1 MLENITSPS
10 KKQNYYSNAYYPTP
24 EQIKHLIKPDFSPL
38 LIKENKFIAK
48 TSYKIPKTSEPESPM
63 KTLNSIHLSPN
74 RIKGKDLFGVKQ
86 TKNYCKKLNFD
97 EEGKKDDFTNDN
109 DDNNNK
115 KDINNNYNSFL
126 FQCPNND
133 KYEIEIKA
141 DFIDEKNREE
151 KNLMKNKKNNNRMEN
166 EYTIIKTIYEN
177 KLDAIYQVKE
187 YKTRNIYCLKKISEK
202 SDKNNF
208 RKILTTLED
217 IQKENRDWRFD
228 KTFCVKYIDYWV
240 ENRNNDTQN
249 EDSNYINKNIYILTP
264 YYKNGDLLDYLGQ
277 LEINNFVF
285 TPEFYWDMIFEMMIG
300 LLYIHKKGYI
310 HFDIKPTNYLVDDE
324 GYILINDFGL
334 SYKKEELRDLDD
346 IKEGDSKYISKEL
359 FECLDNNTLKKI
371 DFKTDIFSLGLTL
384 LEILAKIEIPS
395 NGQLWR
401 CIRDLG
407 GNFLTEKIFYNSN
420 IVNFE
425 DFFSLIKKMISPINK
440 RPTLLEL
447 IKETFELNKRYE
459 LLEKSNY
466 EKLADYNVN
475 KISKF

>member
-48 TSYKIPKTSEPESPM
+48 TSYKIPKTSQPESPM
-63 KTLNSIHLSPN
+63 KTPNSVHLSPK

-86 TKNYCKKLNFD
+86 IKNYCKKLNFD
-97 EEGKKDDFTNDN
+97 EEEKKDDISNDN
-109 DDNNNK
+109 IDNNNK
-115 KDINNNYNSFL
+115 KDINNNYNNFL
-126 FQCPNND
+126 FQCPNYD
-133 KYEIEIKA
+133 TYEIEIKD
-141 DFIDEKNREE
+141 DFIDDKRREE
-151 KNLMKNKKNNNRMEN
+151 KNLMKSKEKDNRMEN
-166 EYTIIKTIYEN
+166 EYTIMKTIYEN

-187 YKTRNIYCLKKISEK
+187 NKTGNIFCLKKISEK

-217 IQKENRDWRFD
+217 IQKENRDWKFH

-240 ENRNNDTQN
+240 ENKNNDSLN
-249 EDSNYINKNIYILTP
+249 ADSNYINKNIYILTP
-264 YYKNGDLLDYLGQ
+264 YYKNGDVLDYLGQ
-277 LEINNFVF
+277 LEINNFTF

-310 HFDIKPTNYLVDDE
+310 HFDIKPTNYLVDDN

-334 SYKKEELRDLDD
+334 SYNKEELRDLDD

-359 FECLDNNTLKKI
+359 FECYDNNSLKKI

-395 NGQLWR
+395 NGHLWR
-401 CIRDLG
+401 CLRELG
-407 GNFLTEKIFYNSN
+407 GNILTEKIFYNSN
-420 IVNFE
+420 VVGFK
-425 DFFSLIKKMISPINK
+425 DFFGLIKKMISPINK

-447 IKETFELNKRYE
+447 IKETLELNKRYE
-459 LLEKSNY
+459 LMEKNIY
-466 EKLADYNVN
+466 EKFANINVN
-475 KISKF
+475 KL